1 MVYLIA
7 EVGVNHQG
15 DYDLA
20 LEHIRAAKQAG
31 ADAVK
36 FQAFRAT
43 ELASPDYAK
52 EQLDFFAEVELTFP
66 ELGKLFEEAQ
76 KLGIVFL
83 GTPFDME
90 AVDFLNQLPV
100 PAFKASSGDLTN
112 HPLLAH
118 IARTGKPIYLSTGM
132 SNIGEIVD
140 AIGVCRRNGNQNITV
155 LHCVSLYPTPPEQ
168 ANLLAIRTLKDA
180 LDLPVGYSDHTV
192 GIEACMAAVALGATV
207 IEKHLVLDRSRKGP
221 DAALSATPEE
231 LAELRKGI
239 DMIYQELGDGNK
251 IPRPGELEV
260 AQVARRSLFTTRDL
274 KKGEVLTPDLL
285 TCHRPGSGIPASQYT
300 EVVGHRVV
308 RDIPSGEMLLWEM
321 LEGV

>member
-15 DYDLA
+15 DFNLA
-20 LEHIRAAKQAG
+20 LEHLRAAKQAG

-36 FQAFRAT
+36 FQAFRAR
-43 ELASPDYAK
+43 ELASSDYAK
-52 EQLDFFAEVELTFP
+52 DQLDFFAEVELTFA
-66 ELGKLFEEAQ
+66 ELGRLFDEAQ
-76 KLGIVFL
+76 KSDIVFL
-83 GTPFDME
+83 GTPFDAE

-100 PAFKASSGDLTN
+100 PAFKVSSGDLTN

-118 IARTGKPIYLSTGM
+118 IARTRKPVYLSTGM

-140 AIGVCRRNGNQNITV
+140 AIGVCRRNGNQEITV

-168 ANLLAIRTLKDA
+168 ANLLAIRTLRDA

-192 GIEACMAAVALGATV
+192 GIEACLAAVALGATV

-221 DAALSATPEE
+221 DVALSATPEE
-231 LAELRKGI
+231 LAELRKGV
-239 DMIYQELGDGNK
+239 DLIYQELGDGNK
-251 IPRPGELEV
+251 IPRLGELEV
-260 AQVARRSLFTTRDL
+260 AQVARRSLFTTRDIS
-274 KKGEVLTPDLL
+274 KGEVLTPDLL
-285 TCHRPGSGIPASQYT
+285 TCHRPGSGIPASQYS
-300 EVVGHRVV
+300 EVVGHRVI
-308 RDIPSGEMLLWEM
+308 RDLQAGEMLLWEM